1 MTPGGS
7 AGIASEKKSEIS
19 AREAAMAV
27 VYENDIIF
35 INTKISPLT
44 VVLNDT

>member
-7 AGIASEKKSEIS
+7 AGIASEKKSEIR
-19 AREAAMAV
+19 AGEAAMAV

-35 INTKISPLT
+35 INTKNRHQLSC
-44 VVLNDT
+44 